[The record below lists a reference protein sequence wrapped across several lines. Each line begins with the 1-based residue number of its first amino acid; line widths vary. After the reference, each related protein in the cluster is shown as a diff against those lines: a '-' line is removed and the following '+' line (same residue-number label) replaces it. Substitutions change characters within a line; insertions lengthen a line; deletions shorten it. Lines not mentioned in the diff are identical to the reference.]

1 METEPFT
8 VAGFSKMSGVTS
20 EPMTGESLRRQIERE
35 LERRERRDVDAAEAD
50 RGVGERERD
59 RRVVVGR
66 RVERA
71 RARGERIEIR
81 ADDAE
86 LDDAHPVGLPRD
98 LDRGDAAADAL
109 LGEVDVLIVLLEREG
124 AAHRHGGCT
133 IFFAIVSVYV
143 VRGVA
148 STVERLRDGERERGD
163 AVTRRLRLLFAA
175 GPPVAFRRTT
185 SPTRTPSVIHE
196 PAARTIVPGGP
207 AVAVTDVPVA
217 CVRTTAAWIV
227 PRMPASISLSN
238 VPTERSPA

>member
-1 METEPFT
+1 VNERFT
-8 VAGFSKMSGVTS
+8 GTA
-20 EPMTGESLRRQIERE
+20 
-35 LERRERRDVDAAEAD
+35 
-50 RGVGERERD
+50 
-59 RRVVVGR
+59 
-66 RVERA
+66 
-71 RARGERIEIR
+71 
-81 ADDAE
+81 
-86 LDDAHPVGLPRD
+86 
-98 LDRGDAAADAL
+98 
-109 LGEVDVLIVLLEREG
+109 
-124 AAHRHGGCT
+124 GCT

-148 STVERLRDGERERGD
+148 STVNVSATVSVSAET

-175 GPPVAFRRTT
+175 GPPVAFKRTT

-227 PRMPASISLSN
+227 PRIPASISLSN